1 MKKYISYITLLFLAA
16 FVWTGCEVEDPEL
29 ASPPTAEQVTFTHTY
44 DAANPNIVHFKST
57 APGFKALWDFGNG
70 TTAEG
75 MEVDGAFPLQG
86 DYTVK
91 LTIYTAGGSATNSKS
106 INIAQTNPVMLNRE
120 DYNFLTGGAS
130 QLEGKT
136 WVFSPVG
143 PMNFGGE
150 PAAGGNN
157 WWSQTLNEQNDCMK
171 DDEYTFSL
179 AGFKFENKS
188 KGAMWGIDNGAE
200 NQCVP
205 QPATP
210 VASTW
215 NLYEEDGKTMLSL
228 SNGETIAWDDN
239 EGVYQVMELSEN
251 RLVIRKVCCGG
262 AGVRNYALVPKGY
275 NPPIVQKPYKVLDL
289 NDNFD
294 EAGNFTWSKDRALF
308 NENFDNPA
316 QLGINTSDK
325 VARYIKPAGQADEFA
340 NIFIDLGYRIDL
352 STRNI
357 IKLKVFMP
365 SFNDYTTM
373 GGAEDW
379 SPVKTLQK
387 QVSVKLQNSLL
398 AGNAWTTQAEVIQ
411 KVTQTDQWVEL
422 TFDFSAQAA
431 RTDFDKIVVQIGG
444 EAHFNP
450 GIFYL
455 DDFRLMP

>member
-1 MKKYISYITLLFLAA
+1 MKKYIHYITLLFLAS
-16 FVWTGCEVEDPEL
+16 FVWIGCELEDPEL
-29 ASPPTAEQVTFTHTY
+29 GLPPTAEQVTFTYTY
-44 DAANPNIVHFKST
+44 DANNPNIVHFKST

-70 TTAEG
+70 TKAEG
-75 MEVDGAFPLQG
+75 TEVDGAFPLQG
-86 DYTVK
+86 NYTVK
-91 LTIYTAGGSATNSKS
+91 LTIYTAGGSATNSQT
-106 INIAQTNPVMLNRE
+106 ITIAQTNPTMLNRE
-120 DYNFLTGGAS
+120 DYNFLTGGAN

-143 PMNFGGE
+143 PVNFGGE
-150 PAAGGNN
+150 PANGGNN
-157 WWSQTLNEQNDCMK
+157 WWSQTLAEQNDCFK

-188 KGAMWGIDNGAE
+188 KGAMWGINNGVE

-215 NLYEEDGKTMLSL
+215 NLYEEDGKVMLSV
-228 SNGETIAWDDN
+228 SNSETIAWDDN
-239 EGVYQVMELSEN
+239 EGVYEVMELSEN
-251 RLVIRKVCCGG
+251 RLHIRKVCCGG
-262 AGVRNYALVPKGY
+262 GGVRNYVLVPKGY
-275 NPPIVQKPYKVLDL
+275 TPPVVEKPYKSANLT
-289 NDNFD
+289 DNFD
-294 EAGNFTWSKDRALF
+294 EEGNFTWSKDRALF
-308 NENFDNPA
+308 LESFDNPA
-316 QLGINTSDK
+316 QIGINTSDK
-325 VARYIKPAGQADEFA
+325 VARYTKPAGQADAFA
-340 NIFIDLGYRIDL
+340 NVFIDLGYRIDL
-352 STRNI
+352 TTRNV

-365 SFNDYTTM
+365 SFNDYAAM

-398 AGNAWTTQAEVIQ
+398 GGNAWTTQAEVIQ

-422 TFDFSAQAA
+422 TFDFSSVSA

-444 EAHFNP
+444 EAHYNP
-450 GIFYL
+450 GIFYI